1 MKSLL
6 NVLYLFFGMFVIQST
21 LPMFLLQLVLLKAVL
36 ALRKSVN
43 KLRSRD
49 ITELM
54 MLCSVSQQWRS
65 AFSITMRHRLKALLR
80 CEFIYTVDIALS
92 VVKRLGVYAG
102 YRCGNKCAHFCIS
115 LVVTFVSYWWSVV
128 SKDLVVQYGTVRDY
142 VAVRDEL
149 PAERTYA

>member
-1 MKSLL
+1 
-6 NVLYLFFGMFVIQST
+6 
-21 LPMFLLQLVLLKAVL
+21 MFLLQLVLLKAVL

-115 LVVTFVSYWWSVV
+115 LVVTFVVIVLVTDDQSYLKILSYSTALYVITW
-128 SKDLVVQYGTVRDY
+128 QYEMNYRLKELTHKN
-142 VAVRDEL
+142 AV
-149 PAERTYA
+149 